1 MCNCFFWLAC
11 SQAMFNCYLFGQL
24 YFNIHID
31 LNCLFLQ
38 PFMKQSILLF
48 FLLTFVAITSAKA
61 QMRTISGVVYDISGR
76 MPIEAVMVYT
86 KYSRTQTDSLGR
98 YLITIQ
104 AKDSLTFSLF
114 GKNTQKFSLDQV
126 EDPSNFN
133 IMIHVTGFDLPEVR
147 VRNSYYRY
155 DSIQNRIDYAKYFNY
170 EPPGL
175 KLSNQQNFFGNGGVT
190 IGFDVNEIIN
200 MFRFKRNRNLQFLQN
215 RLLYQEQEKYINYRF
230 TKRFVQKLTKLDG
243 IRLDLFMEYCKPSY
257 PTLALLN
264 DLELGYFI
272 QQKLIQFNQGR

>member
-1 MCNCFFWLAC
+1 
-11 SQAMFNCYLFGQL
+11 
-24 YFNIHID
+24 
-31 LNCLFLQ
+31 
-38 PFMKQSILLF
+38 MKQILVLSLLF
-48 FLLTFVAITSAKA
+48 SCISFSSVKA

-76 MPIEAVMVYT
+76 RPIEAVIVQSRFT
-86 KYSRTQTDSLGR
+86 RTQTDSLGR
-98 YLITIQ
+98 YLITLQ

-114 GKNTQKFSLDQV
+114 GKNTQKFSVDDI

-133 IMIHVTGFDLPEVR
+133 IMIHVTGVDLPEVT
-147 VRNSYYRY
+147 VRNRYYRY

-190 IGFDVNEIIN
+190 IGFDVNELIN

-243 IRLDLFMEYCKPSY
+243 IRLDLFMDYCKPSY

-264 DLELGYFI
+264 DLELGVYI
-272 QQKLIQFNQGR
+272 QQKLAQFNQGR

>member
-1 MCNCFFWLAC
+1 
-11 SQAMFNCYLFGQL
+11 
-24 YFNIHID
+24 
-31 LNCLFLQ
+31 
-38 PFMKQSILLF
+38 MKQSRLLF
-48 FLLTFVAITSAKA
+48 FLLTSISFSSLKA

-76 MPIEAVMVYT
+76 RPIEAVMVYS
-86 KYSRTQTDSLGR
+86 KFNRTQTDSLGR
-98 YLITIQ
+98 YLITLQ
-104 AKDSLTFSLF
+104 PKDSLTFSLF
-114 GKNTQKFSLDQV
+114 GKNTQKFGMDDI

-133 IMIHVTGFDLPEVR
+133 IMIHVTGMDLPEVT

-215 RLLYQEQEKYINYRF
+215 RLLSQEQEKYINYRF
-230 TKRFVQKLTKLDG
+230 TRRFVQKLTKLDG
-243 IRLDLFMEYCKPSY
+243 VRLDLFMDYCKPSY

-264 DLELGYFI
+264 DLELGYYI

>member
-1 MCNCFFWLAC
+1 MKYSAL
-11 SQAMFNCYLFGQL
+11 L
-24 YFNIHID
+24 YF
-31 LNCLFLQ
+31 L
-38 PFMKQSILLF
+38 MILSF
-48 FLLTFVAITSAKA
+48 TTAKA

-76 MPIEAVMVYT
+76 RPIEAVMVYSQH
-86 KYSRTQTDSLGR
+86 SRTQTDSLGR
-98 YLITIQ
+98 YLITLQ

-114 GKNTQKFSLDQV
+114 GKNTQKFGIDEI

-133 IMIHVTGFDLPEVR
+133 IMIHVTGVDLPEVT

-155 DSIQNRIDYAKYFNY
+155 DSIQNRMDYAKYFNY

-175 KLSNQQNFFGNGGVT
+175 KLSNQQNIFGNGGVT
-190 IGFDVNEIIN
+190 IGFDLNEVIN

-215 RLLYQEQEKYINYRF
+215 RLLSQEQEKYINYRF

-243 IRLDLFMEYCKPSY
+243 IRLDLFMEYCKPAY

-264 DLELGYFI
+264 DLELGYYI
-272 QQKLIQFNQGR
+272 QQKLLQFNQGR

>member
-1 MCNCFFWLAC
+1 
-11 SQAMFNCYLFGQL
+11 
-24 YFNIHID
+24 
-31 LNCLFLQ
+31 
-38 PFMKQSILLF
+38 MKQSLLLF
-48 FLLTFVAITSAKA
+48 FLLTSATFSSVKA

-76 MPIEAVMVYT
+76 RPIEAVLVFS
-86 KYSRTQTDSLGR
+86 KFSRTQTDSLGR

-104 AKDSLTFSLF
+104 AKDSITFSLF
-114 GKNTQKFSLDQV
+114 GKNTKKFGLDEI
-126 EDPSNFN
+126 EDLSNFN
-133 IMIHVTGFDLPEVR
+133 IMIHVTGVDLPEVT

-155 DSIQNRIDYAKYFNY
+155 DSIQNRMDYAKYFNY

-175 KLSNQQNFFGNGGVT
+175 KLSNQQNLFGNGGVS
-190 IGFDVNEIIN
+190 IGFDLNEMIN

-215 RLLYQEQEKYINYRF
+215 RLIRQEQDKYINYRF

-243 IRLDLFMEYCKPSY
+243 PRLDVFMEYCKPSY

-272 QQKLIQFNQGR
+272 QQKFIQFKQGR

>member
-1 MCNCFFWLAC
+1 
-11 SQAMFNCYLFGQL
+11 
-24 YFNIHID
+24 
-31 LNCLFLQ
+31 
-38 PFMKQSILLF
+38 MKQSILLF

-86 KYSRTQTDSLGR
+86 KFSSTQTDSLGR
-98 YLITIQ
+98 YLITLQ
-104 AKDSLTFSLF
+104 PKDSLTFSLF
-114 GKNTQKFSLDQV
+114 GKSTQKFALDQI
-126 EDPSNFN
+126 EDQSNFN
-133 IMIHVTGFDLPEVR
+133 IMIHVNGFDLPEVR

-155 DSIQNRIDYAKYFNY
+155 DSIQSRMDYAKYFNY
-170 EPPGL
+170 NPPGL
-175 KLSNQQNFFGNGGVT
+175 KMSNQQNMFGNGGIT

-200 MFRFKRNRNLQFLQN
+200 MFRFKRNRNAQFLQN
-215 RLLYQEQEKYINYRF
+215 RLIYQEQEKYINYRF

-243 IRLDLFMEYCKPSY
+243 PRLDVFMEYCKPSY

-272 QQKLIQFNQGR
+272 QQKFIQFKRGR